1 MTENGLA
8 AFPVVNFKSRKWCKE
23 YD

>member
-1 MTENGLA
+1 MTESRLA
-8 AFPVVNFKSRKWCKE
+8 AFPVVNFKSRKWRKE

>member
-1 MTENGLA
+1 MTESGLA